1 MTTTPS
7 FSNGIFLFLFPFFS
21 ITILRQNCRLE
32 RNLNWDR
39 HGDRSMIPD
48 PKTLPKLP
56 FFKNLFFKASFMF
69 CFSAL
74 SAMSQRSLKLSW
86 KCLTWVKSNFLKMG
100 QPRPLLSFIFG
111 LFELK
116 LQFKQQ
122 ICVKKY
128 PSSLRCQ
135 DSNPQPS
142 DHESPPITTRPGL
155 PPSSNFLCKRFLKG
169 GRLSPRNDKN

>member
-1 MTTTPS
+1 MASFCFYFRFFQLQFYGKIVDLSGIWTGIVTMTVQWFRTPKPCRS
-7 FSNGIFLFLFPFFS
+7 F
-21 ITILRQNCRLE
+21 
-32 RNLNWDR
+32 
-39 HGDRSMIPD
+39 
-48 PKTLPKLP
+48 P